1 MGGARLKTGMA
12 KLLYVVVI
20 VITVF
25 IGLTFTYMNSQLVE
39 LKYLTFQR
47 EVSLSALLLG
57 TLGVGIISG
66 FLVSWLSS
74 LKVRRNLSIARK
86 KLKNLQPPAL

>member
-1 MGGARLKTGMA
+1 MA
-12 KLLYVVVI
+12 KLLYIVVI

-25 IGLTFTYMNSQLVE
+25 IGLTFTYLNSQPVE
-39 LKYLTFQR
+39 LKYLNFQR
-47 EVSLSALLLG
+47 EVSLSALLLC
-57 TLGVGIISG
+57 TLGVGMISG